1 MCYIYIYLFIHLCPV
16 LFSGFLFFV
25 LILFIHLSLAT
36 LNLHHYAQAFF
47 SCGEQ
52 GLLSICGAWACH
64 DSGLSCCGAWAW
76 THVPC
81 FGRWI
86 LNHWNTR
93 AVLPA
98 SCFLF
103 TQICLSA
110 SPSSVLSIPTSLSFD
125 NFHDIVPQERKST
138 SVLHIFISSSSML
151 CHLLSF
157 NSHYPTIP
165 TLSQNGNFSH

>member
-1 MCYIYIYLFIHLCPV
+1 MSCPLFRLLIFC
-16 LFSGFLFFV
+16 
-25 LILFIHLSLAT
+25 LILFIHLSLAQT
-36 LNLHHYAQAFF
+36 IFTIMHRLSLVVESRDYSLFVVH
-47 SCGEQ
+47 
-52 GLLSICGAWACH
+52 GLVMAVA
-64 DSGLSCCGAWAW
+64 SCCGAWAW

-81 FGRWI
+81 FGRADFTPLEPWGS
-86 LNHWNTR
+86 
-93 AVLPA
+93 P

-103 TQICLSA
+103 PFHPNLPFCF
-110 SPSSVLSIPTSLSFD
+110 SILFPLNSLSF
-125 NFHDIVPQERKST
+125 FWQLSWHCSTERKST